1 MNRIDISSK
10 GKRVLPLTYNG
21 KDFDI
26 EIDTADVAL
35 TSFLL
40 GMADEYQKLHNAVLE
55 KAKSNNVEVLRE
67 VANEALNCAEEFY
80 YRFCEI
86 CPAFKDATEGKPL
99 RNFNAWGEI
108 LSACSDL
115 ITEGKA
121 MQNIEGKIAEESSD
135 TIEE

>member
-40 GMADEYQKLHNAVLE
+40 GMADEYQKLQKAVIA
-55 KAKSNNVEVLRE
+55 KAKSTDVEALRA

-99 RNFNAWGEI
+99 RDFNAWGEI